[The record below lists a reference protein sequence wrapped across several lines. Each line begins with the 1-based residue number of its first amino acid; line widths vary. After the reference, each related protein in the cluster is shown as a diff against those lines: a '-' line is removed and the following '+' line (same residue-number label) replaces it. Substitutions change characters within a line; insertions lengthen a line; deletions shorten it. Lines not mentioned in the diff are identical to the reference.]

1 MALLAVGG
9 RPDALFEVFGWREVA
24 EGRQI
29 LFVLTDG
36 PRYKPHMLKSGWLT
50 WTVRDHNSAAAQ
62 QLSWPSLSCCSV
74 CVWSHLVQVLLEHLG
89 EGGSRGV
96 EFVRNPRPKFIKN
109 SQRQVSATPWCYVW
123 LSKYSMWR
131 VPGWAGFCPVP
142 CFPHAF
148 LQASCFLRVQK
159 LLAKIKLN
167 TDSPWFIMLS

>member
-9 RPDALFEVFGWREVA
+9 RPDALFEVSGWRDVA

-29 LFVLTDG
+29 LFVLTYG

-50 WTVRDHNSAAAQ
+50 WTDRDHNSAAAQ
-62 QLSWPSLSCCSV
+62 QLPWPSLSCCCV
-74 CVWSHLVQVLLEHLG
+74 CVVSPG
-89 EGGSRGV
+89 PGAAGAPGGRWEWGSGICKKSKTQIRQ
-96 EFVRNPRPKFIKN
+96 KFTK
-109 SQRQVSATPWCYVW
+109 VSATPWCYVW

-131 VPGWAGFCPVP
+131 VPGWVGFCPVP
-142 CFPHAF
+142 CFPHPF
-148 LQASCFLRVQK
+148 LQAICFLSVQK